1 MRNFTKPGL
10 SRYWWLPLITG
21 LICIGLG
28 IWTLCCPA
36 EAIGVLAYAF
46 AICFIVAGL
55 FYIIFSCIGS
65 RFSSDWGWGLATG
78 ILEVIAGVWLLSL
91 PTPQIEIAFM
101 YIVGFW
107 ILFSAITSIS
117 YALVIPGGGLWT
129 AFAVLLLIATMI
141 FGVIF
146 LTNPLAGGIAVWIW
160 LAISLITFGV
170 YRVVFAGKLKTL
182 GRITDGM
189 L

>member
-28 IWTLCCPA
+28 IWTFCCPA

-65 RFSSDWGWGLATG
+65 RFASDWGWGLATG

-91 PTPQIEIAFM
+91 PTPQTEIAFM

-170 YRVVFAGKLKTL
+170 YRVVFASKLKTL